1 MIEHG
6 LFFIDDDNVR
16 LMSVER
22 VVELALTTNHKIYDL
37 HKSLDMNY
45 ELYEEE
51 VDFKFNI

>member
-1 MIEHG
+1 MKEHG

-22 VVELALTTNHKIYDL
+22 AVELALTTNHKIYDL

>member
-37 HKSLDMNY
+37 YKSLDMDY